1 MGVTLWKSHFTGDVF
16 DAVTVDVVS
25 RVSLNLIPN
34 KGQHR
39 RESEFAVREMEDVS
53 ASAAFY
59 YIGILMRSKQ
69 NPILNLKRQKKHMQS
84 PMLHRIIFSV
94 HWIAGDKAISA
105 LTH

>member
-25 RVSLNLIPN
+25 RVSLDLIPN

-39 RESEFAVREMEDVS
+39 RENAFAVREMEYVS
-53 ASAAFY
+53 ASIAFY
-59 YIGILMRSKQ
+59 YIGVLMRSKL
-69 NPILNLKRQKKHMQS
+69 NPILNLKRQS
-84 PMLHRIIFSV
+84 PLLHRIIFSV

>member
-16 DAVTVDVVS
+16 DPVTVNVVS
-25 RVSLNLIPN
+25 RVSLDLIPN
-34 KGQHR
+34 AGQHR
-39 RESEFAVREMEDVS
+39 RESEFTVREMEYVS
-53 ASAAFY
+53 ASTALY
-59 YIGILMRSKQ
+59 YIGILMRSKL
-69 NPILNLKRQKKHMQS
+69 NPILNLKRQKTQS